1 MISKQLQSKNI
12 GVCCIQLTYKYK
24 YANIYLLH
32 MLRNTSWSRVYD
44 DPLSLFTSLHS
55 LLHMIPIC
63 IWVPPVRLTSFT
75 FPVHSHAR
83 SHFITLYSF
92 DTRFS
97 IIYSSGKYLYSVLQF
112 IVYPLIMM
120 YSVTYVEDVYL
131 HIICKEFVV
140 NMQI

>member
-1 MISKQLQSKNI
+1 MQ
-12 GVCCIQLTYKYK
+12 
-24 YANIYLLH
+24 IYIFYICYGIH
-32 MLRNTSWSRVYD
+32 HDQGYTMTPFHY
-44 DPLSLFTSLHS
+44 SLHFTLS
-55 LLHMIPIC
+55 YMIPIC